1 MTTAAYHR
9 HDISERAG
17 LNYWLA
23 GAGRSSRTM
32 LARV

>member
-17 LNYWLA
+17 LNYWLPA
-23 GAGRSSRTM
+23 AGRSSRTM